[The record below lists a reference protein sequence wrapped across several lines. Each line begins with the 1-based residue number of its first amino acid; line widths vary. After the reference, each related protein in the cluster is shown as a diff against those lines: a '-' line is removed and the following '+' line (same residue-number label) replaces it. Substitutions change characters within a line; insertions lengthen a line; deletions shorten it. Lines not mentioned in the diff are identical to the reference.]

1 MMTIRY
7 MKKAPSDLELF
18 QLYEDLG
25 WNDFLKLPKE
35 SLHQAILQS
44 GFAMHAYDED
54 RLVGTGRV
62 VTDGFINAYLCGV
75 GVHPDYQQRGIG
87 SEIIRRLGS
96 ICSEAGLHVQLF
108 CSSEKTSYYE
118 RFGFETFAIGM
129 MMRQRR

>member
-1 MMTIRY
+1 MTIRFT
-7 MKKAPSDLELF
+7 KEAPSALDLY
-18 QLYEDLG
+18 QLYEALG

-44 GFAMHAYDED
+44 GLAMHAYDGE

-75 GVHPDYQQRGIG
+75 GVHPDYQQQGIG
-87 SEIIRRLGS
+87 SEIIHRLGS

-108 CSSEKTSYYE
+108 SSSEKTSYYE

-129 MMRQRR
+129 MMRQE